1 MEPKI
6 LKEARQK
13 AKAEIYQCI
22 KKWFSEDEIKKDITT
37 EFLGIGEKR
46 GKLILF
52 SKNAE
57 DFIVAGVD
65 FLKILFEEVQKIL
78 FKNSREKIKFRKLK
92 SDGDIVKSGEK
103 IAEIEGRM
111 KVLFATERLNINLLS
126 RLCGIATETAKL
138 VSEAKKY
145 GIEVCAT
152 RKTTPG
158 LRFLEKYA
166 VAVGGGNPYRFS
178 LSSAIMIKDN
188 HIIACGGIEKIRE
201 IITKNRKKSEKLRD
215 VIIEV
220 QKMID
225 LEEVLKIAKEL
236 KNISVMLDNFPRDS
250 IGEAIKKIR
259 EFSHRENLKV
269 LIEISGGIKP
279 EKLPDIAELKP
290 DRISAGY
297 ITSSPKIPDISADI
311 IAL

>member
-1 MEPKI
+1 MEVKI
-6 LKEARQK
+6 LKEARQR
-13 AKAEIYQCI
+13 AKTEIYQCI

-37 EFLGIGEKR
+37 QFLGIGEKR

-52 SKNAE
+52 SKNEE
-57 DFIVAGVD
+57 DFIAAGVD
-65 FLKILFEEVQKIL
+65 FVKILFEEAQKIL
-78 FKNSREKIKFRKLK
+78 FKNSREKIKFHKFK
-92 SDGDIVKSGEK
+92 SDGDKVKNGEK

-111 KVLFATERLNINLLS
+111 KVLFATERLSINLLS
-126 RLCGIATETAKL
+126 RLCGIATETSKL

-188 HIIACGGIEKIRE
+188 HIISAGGIEKIRE
-201 IITKNRKKSEKLRD
+201 IITRNRKKSGKLRD
-215 VIIEV
+215 IIIEV
-220 QKMID
+220 QKMSD

-236 KNISVMLDNFPRDS
+236 KNISVMLDNFPKDS

-259 EFSHRENLKV
+259 EFSHNEKV
-269 LIEISGGIKP
+269 KILIEISGGIRP
-279 EKLPDIAELKP
+279 EKLPEIAELKP
-290 DRISAGY
+290 NRISAGY
-297 ITSSPKIPDISADI
+297 ITSNPKIPDISADI